1 MVELQDLGTPV
12 NPVRVAVT
20 HANLYPV
27 GTRWIPWGIKAVRI
41 GSDPEGHWSPL
52 WAEPDPVGR
61 DLVSGIVPSNRT
73 SQETMPGP
81 EGNMSPWSLW
91 LKNTAKPYQHTN
103 DKCATAITRQK
114 RLAYS
119 TTPNPCGYPESRLE
133 GEDWIGHYELVPLED

>member
-73 SQETMPGP
+73 SQEPMPGP

-91 LKNTAKPYQHTN
+91 LKTIEQELKSTQKTSVLPRSQDKRDSPTVQHR
-103 DKCATAITRQK
+103 TRVDT
-114 RLAYS
+114 L
-119 TTPNPCGYPESRLE
+119 SR
-133 GEDWIGHYELVPLED
+133 D